1 MKPFSFKKR
10 DLKYILV
17 LLLLVI
23 LIISSIVETME
34 DTEAYYEHMQNAV
47 TVTATVGDSF
57 QHFRKEVDWYSGAG
71 DDVEKEVS
79 MVPYYTYQ
87 ISYTFEGKEY
97 TCTDG
102 GYNHTTAMRKG
113 MQTEVVIDAENPEQL
128 LTIRDLSKPDFDIV
142 WIYLCIF
149 FLILLIWLIRKFKV
163 HK

>member
-1 MKPFSFKKR
+1 MKPFSLKKR
-10 DLKYILV
+10 DLKYILA
-17 LLLLVI
+17 LLLLAI
-23 LIISSIVETME
+23 LIITSIADTIK
-34 DTEAYYEHMQNAV
+34 DTEAYNKRTQNAV

-71 DDVEKEVS
+71 DDVEKEVT

-102 GYNHTTAMRKG
+102 GTTAMRKG
-113 MQTEVVIDAENPEQL
+113 TQTEVVIDAENPEQL
-128 LTIRDLSKPDFDIV
+128 LTISDLSKPDFDTV

-149 FLILLIWLIRKFKV
+149 FLILLIWLVRKYKV